1 MWKWIASVLA
11 AVALVG
17 CSNAPEEK
25 TAPPEARPVAA
36 LVAPAR
42 PAPQPAA
49 RPVTNAERNLCKNN
63 WVAAQAADLRIS
75 TAEVERRAHFM
86 RATPTSTVT
95 VHGVSTAFT
104 KSVWHSCGVAIE
116 ASRTI
121 QVQAAP
127 AVRDPNLVTL
137 TRQQYTDL
145 RAAAYENPEEA
156 DPAKL
161 RGYRAKFLEQEVLG
175 DNQDDFAFWDRLF
188 WIGFG
193 MVLSFI
199 LMAIIRARR
208 QSMETRS
215 LRTRDLPREDPRPAA
230 SDPDSERPAPDPR
243 DFT

>member
-1 MWKWIASVLA
+1 MWKWIAPVLA

-95 VHGVSTAFT
+95 VHGVSTSFT

-145 RAAAYENPEEA
+145 RAAAYKNPEEA

-161 RGYRAKFLEQEVLG
+161 LGFREDAARLEVERDNLSGFTPMHGLLFVLG
-175 DNQDDFAFWDRLF
+175 VVLGAFSF
-188 WIGFG
+188 WFFNLP
-193 MVLSFI
+193 MK
-199 LMAIIRARR
+199 
-208 QSMETRS
+208 TRS
-215 LRTRDLPREDPRPAA
+215 KVRRDLPQEDPRPAT
-230 SDPDSERPAPDPR
+230 SEPDSERPAPDPR